1 MDLLESV
8 NWTWGLSLIAM
19 TIAIHAT
26 GVVMMALVGFVI
38 RARLE
43 TRNLGFRHVILIM
56 IGVVGAV
63 GLLLAVLHGIE
74 AAIWAAAYV
83 WLGALNSSKDAILYS
98 LDSMTTRGASGLML
112 EQHWQMMGALE
123 AANGMLLFGIST
135 AYIFALMQVY
145 WSMLSDLLM
154 TRHHPR

>member
-1 MDLLESV
+1 MESV

-83 WLGALNSSKDAILYS
+83 WLGALNSPKDAILYS

>member
-1 MDLLESV
+1 MESV
-8 NWTWGLSLIAM
+8 NWAWGLSLIAL
-19 TIAIHAT
+19 TITIHT
-26 GVVMMALVGFVI
+26 MGVVMMAVAGLRI

-43 TRNLGFRHVILIM
+43 TRNLGFWHAILIV
-56 IGVVGAV
+56 IGVVGTA

-83 WLGALNSSKDAILYS
+83 WLGGFNLPKDAILYS
-98 LDSMTTRGASGLML
+98 VDSMTTRGASGLML

-135 AYIFALMQVY
+135 AYIFAVMQLY

-154 TRHHPR
+154 TRRQSTR

>member
-1 MDLLESV
+1 
-8 NWTWGLSLIAM
+8 
-19 TIAIHAT
+19 
-26 GVVMMALVGFVI
+26 MMALVGLVI

-83 WLGALNSSKDAILYS
+83 WLGALNSPKDAILYS

-154 TRHHPR
+154 TRRHPR